1 MTSTQLELTEGD
13 RRLLIA
19 ALLQYRSH
27 LLGYVHS
34 LAIENNDQY
43 AADTAVMRDLHAE
56 ILTDYI
62 RATGGAVLTDGGE

>member
-1 MTSTQLELTEGD
+1 MLSGAIELTDGD
-13 RRLLIA
+13 RRLLVA

-34 LAIENNDQY
+34 LAVENNDQY
-43 AADTAVMRDLHAE
+43 AADAAVIRDLHAE

-62 RATGGAVLTDGGE
+62 RTTGGAVLTDGEE

>member
-1 MTSTQLELTEGD
+1 MTAPLQLTDGD
-13 RRLLIA
+13 RRLLVA

-34 LAIENNDQY
+34 LALENGDHY
-43 AADTAVMRDLHAE
+43 AADAAVMRDLHAE

-62 RATGGAVLTDGGE
+62 RTTGGAVLTDGEE

>member
-1 MTSTQLELTEGD
+1 MTASLKFTEGD

-34 LAIENNDQY
+34 LALENGDQY
-43 AADTAVMRDLHAE
+43 AADSAILRDGHAE
-56 ILTDYI
+56 RLTEYI
-62 RATGGAVLTDGGE
+62 RTTGDPVLTDGGE

>member
-1 MTSTQLELTEGD
+1 MTALLEFTDGD
-13 RRLLIA
+13 RRLLVA

-34 LAIENNDQY
+34 LALENGDQY

-62 RATGGAVLTDGGE
+62 RNTGGAVLTDGEE

>member
-1 MTSTQLELTEGD
+1 MTTVSLDFSDGD

-34 LAIENNDQY
+34 LALENGDQY
-43 AADTAVMRDLHAE
+43 AADSAILRDGHAE
-56 ILTDYI
+56 RLTEYI
-62 RATGGAVLTDGGE
+62 RNTGGAVLTDGKE

>member
-1 MTSTQLELTEGD
+1 MTTAPLEFTEGD
-13 RRLLIA
+13 RRLLVA

-34 LAIENNDQY
+34 LALENNDQY
-43 AADTAVMRDLHAE
+43 AAETAIMRDLHAE

-62 RATGGAVLTDGGE
+62 RTTGGAVLTDGEE